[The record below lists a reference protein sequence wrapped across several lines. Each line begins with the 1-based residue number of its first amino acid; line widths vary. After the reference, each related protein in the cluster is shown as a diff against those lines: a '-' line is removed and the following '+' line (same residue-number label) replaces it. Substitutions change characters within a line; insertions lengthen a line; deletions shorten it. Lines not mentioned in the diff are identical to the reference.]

1 MVTLVKL
8 SESDKRLI
16 IVLLLVFILVF
27 VIAGYI
33 GILVS
38 KIMHHQGRKMDDL
51 VHDVVVTGVITEE
64 KKLVKFGIKK
74 NHQYFFKKSWIPA
87 LIMAVS
93 GFILL
98 IYFIIYGFD
107 VDLKDH
113 VEWGFGTLFYIFD
126 WDNAPRSTFFGI
138 QLISDWPELV
148 EGGTPHW
155 SWKAWGS
162 YLFIPGMIVGGSWF
176 LVCVQAYIARLYRLI
191 RLSKIVFNKS
201 LENYN
206 PNEGLR
212 SPINPE

>member
-38 KIMHHQGRKMDDL
+38 KIMHRQGSKMDDL

-64 KKLVKFGIKK
+64 KKLIKFGIKK
-74 NHQYFFKKSWIPA
+74 NHQYFFKTSWIPVV
-87 LIMAVS
+87 IMAVS
-93 GFILL
+93 AFILL

-107 VDLKDH
+107 VDIKDYH
-113 VEWGFGTLFYIFD
+113 ETGFGTILFILD
-126 WDNAPRSTFFGI
+126 WDNAPRSVFFGKEV
-138 QLISDWPELV
+138 ISAWPEV
-148 EGGTPHW
+148 ISSPHW

-162 YLFIPGMIVGGSWF
+162 YLFIPGMVGGGLWF

-206 PNEGLR
+206 PSEGAR